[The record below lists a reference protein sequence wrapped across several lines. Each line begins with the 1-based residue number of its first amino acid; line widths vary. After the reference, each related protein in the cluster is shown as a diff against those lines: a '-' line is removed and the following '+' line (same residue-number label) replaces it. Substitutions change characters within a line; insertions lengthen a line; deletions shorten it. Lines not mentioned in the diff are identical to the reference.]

1 MKSQLKVVYRSI
13 DDLILNGK
21 NPRLHS
27 ERQIRQIARSIKS
40 FGFNVP
46 VLVDANSNVIAGHGR
61 VLATR
66 ELKQKVI
73 PTISIEHLSPEEL
86 RAFLIADN
94 KICENAGWDEELL
107 AEQFIELSAHNLDF
121 SLDVTGFEIGEIDL
135 MIENKAK
142 SPTAENDPA
151 DDLHSIPSGPPIC

>member
-46 VLVDANSNVIAGHGR
+46 VLVDANSNVIADMD
-61 VLATR
+61 VF
-66 ELKQKVI
+66 
-73 PTISIEHLSPEEL
+73 SPP
-86 RAFLIADN
+86 
-94 KICENAGWDEELL
+94 ENSSKRSSQRFPLNTCHPKN
-107 AEQFIELSAHNLDF
+107 SARF
-121 SLDVTGFEIGEIDL
+121 
-135 MIENKAK
+135 
-142 SPTAENDPA
+142 
-151 DDLHSIPSGPPIC
+151 